1 MVIDE
6 ASIALISDN
15 TRHLLERID
24 IGGISEWEPVFSNG
38 YGLGDGNTLVID
50 MRPAN
55 GSEVDVSDDAANC
68 PELID
73 ALDEGIHKS
82 GFGVSFI
89 DISTTT
95 SDKGFLVIVRLKNT

>member
-15 TRHLLERID
+15 TRHLLERLD
-24 IGGISEWEPVFSNG
+24 IGGITEWEPVYSNG

-55 GSEVDVSDDAANC
+55 GSDTDVSDEATNS
-68 PELID
+68 PELLD
-73 ALDEGIHKS
+73 ALDDGIHKS
-82 GFGVSFI
+82 GLGVSFI
-89 DISTTT
+89 DIS
-95 SDKGFLVIVRLKNT
+95 SNEKGFLIIVRLKYI

>member
-15 TRHLLERID
+15 TRSLLERID

-50 MRPAN
+50 MRPVN
-55 GSEVDVSDDAANC
+55 GGYGIDLLDHATNSA
-68 PELID
+68 ELLS
-73 ALDEGIHKS
+73 ALEEGIHNT
-82 GFGVSFI
+82 GLGVSFI
-89 DISTTT
+89 DISTNG
-95 SDKGFLVIVRLKNT
+95 KGFLIIVRLKHAE